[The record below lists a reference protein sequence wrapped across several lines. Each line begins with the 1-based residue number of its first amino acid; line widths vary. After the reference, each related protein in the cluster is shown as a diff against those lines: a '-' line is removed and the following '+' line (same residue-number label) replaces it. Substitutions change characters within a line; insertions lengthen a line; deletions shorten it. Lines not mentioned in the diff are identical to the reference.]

1 MDVLINLAVSIAS
14 GATAAFL
21 GSWWAIRKFYAERN
35 WERRERAYEEIIHAL
50 YDITR
55 YCAVQKEDYG
65 QGTGLSAEK
74 EHELQMKYI
83 SAYSSVNKSIDIGS
97 LYISTKAN
105 EILQLL
111 RENRNVDYEGEPA
124 FEIFQHEHSIHK
136 TALDSFLTVARKE
149 LRIK

>member
-1 MDVLINLAVSIAS
+1 MDVLTNLAVSITS
-14 GATAAFL
+14 GAIAAFL
-21 GSWWAIRKFYAERN
+21 GAWWAIRKFYAERN

-74 EHELQMKYI
+74 EHELRVKYLT
-83 SAYSSVNKSIDIGS
+83 AYSSVNKSIDIGS
-97 LYISTKAN
+97 LYISSKAN

-111 RENRNVDYEGEPA
+111 RENRNFAYKGEPA
-124 FEIFQHEHSIHK
+124 FEIFECEYKIHK
-136 TALDSFLTVARKE
+136 DALGSFLKVARKE
-149 LRIK
+149 LHIK